1 VSKLKIELTT
11 ACDFRDEFSI
21 AKEFSISILIFAA
34 AGLCGLR
41 IKYYYDESWRT
52 EEFKGDMYRMLE
64 KAIKN
69 DLKAVINAVK
79 LPSRTSV
86 KEKVKSVL
94 NWIEEYVRWH
104 PEVLANFI

>member
-1 VSKLKIELTT
+1 MSKLKIELTT
-11 ACDFRDEFSI
+11 VCDLRDKSSI
-21 AKEFSISILIFAA
+21 VKEFSISVLISAV
-34 AGLCGLR
+34 AGLCKLK
-41 IKYYYDESWRT
+41 IKYYYDKSWRT
-52 EEFKGDMYRMLE
+52 EEFKGDVYNMLE

-94 NWIEEYVRWH
+94 NWIEECVRWH